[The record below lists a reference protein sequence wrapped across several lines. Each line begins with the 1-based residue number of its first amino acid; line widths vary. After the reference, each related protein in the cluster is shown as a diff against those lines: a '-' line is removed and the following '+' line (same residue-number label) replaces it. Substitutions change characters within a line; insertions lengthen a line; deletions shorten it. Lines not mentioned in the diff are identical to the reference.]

1 MKKIFNL
8 ILIISLAW
16 SCAEDDFGTNSGGMG
31 TVPFAITATYNSSI
45 PASNAT
51 IKLANIST
59 TDTYELKTDENGF
72 AYIENILPG
81 TYNITATNTLNN
93 QEFKKQFG
101 YEEFSDEIMFSGT
114 LNNTIINTQ
123 FSPAKINLIQS
134 KTGDLVI
141 KQIYYAG
148 SDTKKGAATRDH
160 FVEIYNNSNQTIY
173 ADGLYFALLNGAT
186 TTTPSAANAPY
197 CLPTGQWDYSKSIG
211 MSLISGDPNTDYV
224 YADYVVQIPGNGTQY
239 PIEPGKSIIIAQ
251 TAINHKQP
259 ISNDGKDYTIDNP
272 ELTVDLSNV
281 EFEAYLG
288 DFRKSIGKDPFA
300 SDIDNPMVPNVAIS
314 FWGIPGAY
322 FGSTDLLFNPQGN
335 DSFIIFKDEN
345 FINYKFFPLPNILT
359 VNATTPHYIQI
370 PVNKIIDGVDVQNF
384 KPSAYRPK
392 MLPANIDASTTNVAN
407 QYNSNSV
414 MRKIKSTTSDGRIIL
429 QDTNNSAEDFIEM
442 KATPKGF
449 AQ

>member
-1 MKKIFNL
+1 MKKIFL
-8 ILIISLAW
+8 VIVTSILAW
-16 SCAEDDFGTNSGGMG
+16 GCAEDDFGTNSGGLG
-31 TVPFAITATYNSSI
+31 TVPYTITAVYNSKV
-45 PASNAT
+45 PAANTT
-51 IKLANIST
+51 IKLTNISS
-59 TDTYELKTDENGF
+59 TDVYELKTDENGF

-81 TYNITATNTLNN
+81 TYNITATNTLNAK
-93 QEFKKQFG
+93 EFKDQFG
-101 YEEFSDEIMFSGT
+101 YDETSDEIIFNGT
-114 LNNTIINTQ
+114 LNNTVISSK
-123 FSPAKINLIQS
+123 FEPGKINLIQS

-148 SDTKKGAATRDH
+148 SDTSRGASTRDH
-160 FVEIYNNSNQTIY
+160 FVEIYNNSNQTLY
-173 ADGLYFALLNGAT
+173 ADGLYFALLHGAT
-186 TTTPSAANAPY
+186 TNTPSAANAPY
-197 CLPTGQWDYSKSIG
+197 CLPTGQWDWSKSKG
-211 MSLISGDPNTDYV
+211 MSVISGNANTDYV

-259 ISNDGKDYTIDNP
+259 LSNDGKDYTIDNP

-300 SDIDNPMVPNVAIS
+300 SDVDNPMVPNVGIS

-322 FGSTDLLFNPQGN
+322 FGGTDLLFNPQGN
-335 DSFIIFKDEN
+335 DSFIIFKDVD
-345 FINYKFFPLPNILT
+345 FINYKFFPMPNVVTI
-359 VNATTPHYIQI
+359 NASTPHYIQI
-370 PVNKIIDGVDVQNF
+370 PVSKIIDGVDVQNF
-384 KPSAYRPK
+384 KPSNYRPK
-392 MLPANIDASTTNVAN
+392 MLPDNIDASTTSVSN
-407 QYNSNSV
+407 QFNSNSV
-414 MRKIKSTTSDGRIIL
+414 MRKIKSTTPDGRIIL